1 MRRPKNEMVDAFYE
15 AGCDDALVGTTG
27 CRLRIVFDREAET
40 VEAAVLSA
48 IADVRKA
55 GYQVERIEEGD
66 DVDLAAMAERL
77 GKSRQE
83 IQDLVDGV
91 VGPGD
96 FPLSISGY
104 KTKWSWREVTT
115 WLVAAGLAE
124 PVVAETARVIA
135 VVDAALLYHAAK
147 RRFPAL
153 MEAIEDLIR

>member
-1 MRRPKNEMVDAFYE
+1 MVDAFYE

-55 GYQVERIEEGD
+55 RYQVERIEEGD

>member
-1 MRRPKNEMVDAFYE
+1 M
-15 AGCDDALVGTTG
+15 
-27 CRLRIVFDREAET
+27 RIVFDREAET

>member
-1 MRRPKNEMVDAFYE
+1 MVDAFYE